1 MGGAKS
7 SRMVMHRAVR
17 NLWTTSAKF
26 ATMPSVTL
34 VEMLR
39 KRRAAL
45 SLTQAEAARMIGVSR
60 QSYETWESR
69 TDLVPRLGHVAG
81 IAQFLRVQPS
91 VILEMRGSDPYTLL
105 DKRLT
110 AIEKRLDSAGL

>member
-1 MGGAKS
+1 M
-7 SRMVMHRAVR
+7 
-17 NLWTTSAKF
+17 
-26 ATMPSVTL
+26 TL
-34 VEMLR
+34 VDML
-39 KRRAAL
+39 KARRAKL
-45 SLTQAEAARMIGVSR
+45 GLTQAQAAERIGVSR
-60 QSYETWESR
+60 QTYETWER
-69 TDLVPRLGHVAG
+69 RADDLVPRLGHVAG